1 MKTKLFYLIKICFF
15 IVIIFISVYLKENDF
30 LSFIAPIGAFDQTH
44 TIIEFREFSNILI
57 GSSLLVF
64 IMFFIYYKLAMRLSY
79 VTCLDKVILSYYLIF
94 FIIIFAAKFSRYE
107 FSSEIAQ
114 LALRLSAIT
123 YLQVYLFQIVPVGI
137 IIYIP
142 IIYLFFIQKRIQ

>member
-1 MKTKLFYLIKICFF
+1 
-15 IVIIFISVYLKENDF
+15 
-30 LSFIAPIGAFDQTH
+30 
-44 TIIEFREFSNILI
+44 
-57 GSSLLVF
+57 
-64 IMFFIYYKLAMRLSY
+64 MRLSY